1 MINIKAAR
9 AEPERFRA
17 ALDRRGA
24 AQDFDALLKA
34 DTEWRQLTEA
44 VQQLRAE
51 QKKRSKGRPS
61 PEDIAELQ
69 RIKADLQ
76 KAEAALSQAEQERDR
91 LLAGLPNLPSPSA
104 PDGEEEDSV
113 VVREWGTIPEFDFT
127 PRDHMEITS
136 PHGWIDTR
144 RGARVSGS
152 RFAYRFGDIALTEMA
167 LYRYVMDQVVRR
179 GFMPV
184 LPPVLVNERA
194 MFGTGYLPTEES
206 NLYKLE
212 RDNLYLTGTSEV
224 TLAGIHTDERLDE
237 SELPAF
243 YTAFS
248 TNFRREAGAA
258 GRDTRGMLRQHQFDK
273 VEMFAFCLPEQSE
286 EIHERL
292 LSYEEEFT
300 QALGLPYRVL
310 NIAVGDLGN
319 PAAKKYDIEAWF
331 PTQQKYREI
340 TSCSNTTDYQARRLN
355 IRFQRG
361 DERDFVHTVN
371 GTGATARALL
381 AILENFQ
388 DADGVVAVPKVLHAY
403 GAPEYIGRKDK
414 D

>member
-9 AEPERFRA
+9 AEPELFRA

-24 AQDFDALLKA
+24 AQDFDALLEA
-34 DTEWRQLTEA
+34 DVQWRKLTEV

-61 PEDIAELQ
+61 PEDVAELQ
-69 RIKADLQ
+69 RIKAELQ
-76 KAEAALSQAEQERDR
+76 SAETSLGQAEQERDR
-91 LLAGLPNLPSPSA
+91 LLISLPNLPAASA
-104 PDGEEEDSV
+104 PDGGEEDSV
-113 VVREWGTIPEFDFT
+113 VLREWGTIPEFDFT
-127 PRDHMEITS
+127 PRDHMEIRS
-136 PHGWIDTR
+136 PRGWIDTR
-144 RGARVSGS
+144 RGARVAGS

-184 LPPVLVNERA
+184 LPPVLVNENA
-194 MFGTGYLPTEES
+194 LFGTGYLPTEES

-212 RDNLYLTGTSEV
+212 RDNLYLSGTSEV
-224 TLAGIHTDERLDE
+224 TLAGIHADERLDE
-237 SELPAF
+237 AELPAF

-292 LSYEEEFT
+292 LSYEEEFV

-310 NIAVGDLGN
+310 NIAIGDLGN

-331 PTQQKYREI
+331 PTQGKYREI

-355 IRFQRG
+355 IRYQRG

-388 DADGVVAVPKVLHAY
+388 DADGAVTVPEVLHAY
-403 GAPEYIGRKDK
+403 GAPEYIGRQD
-414 D
+414 